1 MLFFDNFDKS
11 LIVLSATNGSISIA
25 SLATVIGAPAVIAS
39 AIFSLAFSMYKHIVR
54 KFLETTRNTMK
65 KHNKIIMFARSKWN
79 SIESEISEAFINN
92 KISHEDFTTIIN
104 EEKNYRELKENFR
117 IIKTQRSDTGKGNL
131 IEESKRK
138 DINQII
144 RGNE

>member
-39 AIFSLAFSMYKHIVR
+39 ASFSLAFSMYKHIVR
-54 KFLETTRNTMK
+54 KLLETTRNTMK
-65 KHNKIIMFARSKWN
+65 KHNKIIMFARSKRN

-92 KISHEDFTTIIN
+92 KISHEDFATIIN
-104 EEKNYRELKENFR
+104 EEKSYRELKESFR
-117 IIKTQRSDTGKGNL
+117 MIKTQRSDTGKDNL

-138 DINQII
+138 DINKII
-144 RGNE
+144 RGNA

>member
-39 AIFSLAFSMYKHIVR
+39 ASFSLAFSMYKHIVR
-54 KFLETTRNTMK
+54 KLLETTRNTMK
-65 KHNKIIMFARSKWN
+65 KHNKIIMFARSKRN

-104 EEKNYRELKENFR
+104 EEKNYRKLKESFR
-117 IIKTQRSDTGKGNL
+117 MIKTQRSDTEK
-131 IEESKRK
+131 
-138 DINQII
+138 II
-144 RGNE
+144 